1 MPNYLGLVFKLNKF
15 KFSIQYDR
23 NLLKIEA
30 IISWDLQCVVIFIY
44 FLPVNNPCGTNN
56 GGCSH
61 LCLIKAGGQGYSCEC
76 PDNFMIVQ
84 FGNTAHCLPM
94 CSSTQ
99 FLCADTER

>member
-1 MPNYLGLVFKLNKF
+1 MGFAKNDNICSSV
-15 KFSIQYDR
+15 
-23 NLLKIEA
+23 
-30 IISWDLQCVVIFIY
+30 
-44 FLPVNNPCGTNN
+44 LPVNNPCGTNN